1 MFIYIMTDK
10 PDYNNGKIFIISSES
25 TDKIY
30 YGATVLT
37 LDDVL
42 HKHTHKSGSASE
54 SGPIVKYGNAI
65 IQHVEFFPCSSV
77 EELEDRHAYYIMNNR
92 DKCINKRI
100 PGTARRKAGGKKAYD
115 DNIREKYN
123 ELNKKQILEKGRKQ
137 HECDICG
144 GTYQHRHKARH
155 LRSFKHNNPDKK
167 IIDYVRVSHNCNICG
182 GSYQTRHK
190 DRHFASIKHNKH
202 VHPEEKAP
210 LFSEDPFTLTF

>member
-1 MFIYIMTDK
+1 MTDK
-10 PDYNNGKIFIISSES
+10 PDYNNSKIFIISSES
-25 TDKIY
+25 TDKVY

-42 HKHTHKSGSASE
+42 HKHTHTYPKSRYESGS
-54 SGPIVKYGNAI
+54 IVKYGNAI
-65 IQHVEFFPCSSV
+65 IQHVEFYPCSSV

-100 PGTARRKAGGKKAYD
+100 PGTARRTAGGKRSYY
-115 DNIREKYN
+115 NIIMQKYK
-123 ELNKKQILEKGRKQ
+123 ELHKKKILEKGREH

-144 GTYQHRHKARH
+144 GSYQTRHKARH
-155 LRSFKHNNPDKK
+155 FKSFKHNNPGKQ
-167 IIDYVRVSHNCNICG
+167 IIDYVRVSHHCKICG

-190 DRHFASIKHNKH
+190 DRHFASIKHKKH
-202 VHPEEKAP
+202 THPEEKAP

>member
-1 MFIYIMTDK
+1 MIDK

-25 TDKIY
+25 SDKVY

-42 HKHTHKSGSASE
+42 HKHTHNYPKSRYE
-54 SGPIVKYGNAI
+54 SGPIVKYGNAT
-65 IQHVEFFPCSSV
+65 IQHVEFYPCSSV

-92 DKCINKRI
+92 DKCINKHI
-100 PGTARRKAGGKKAYD
+100 PGTTRRKAGGKKAYHN
-115 DNIREKYN
+115 NIKKKYN
-123 ELNKKQILEKGRKQ
+123 ELNKKQILENGRKQ

-155 LRSFKHNNPDKK
+155 LRSFKHNNPVK
-167 IIDYVRVSHNCNICG
+167 IIDYVPVSHHCNICG
-182 GSYQTRHK
+182 GSYQTKHK
-190 DRHFASIKHNKH
+190 DRHFASIKHKKH
-202 VHPEEKAP
+202 AEKKAR

>member
-1 MFIYIMTDK
+1 MYIMTDN

-25 TDKIY
+25 TDKVY

-37 LDDVL
+37 LNDEL
-42 HKHTHKSGSASE
+42 HNHTHNYPKSRYE
-54 SGPIVKYGNAI
+54 SGPIVKYGNAR
-65 IQHVEFFPCSSV
+65 IQHVEFYPCSSV

-100 PGTARRKAGGKKAYD
+100 PGTARRKAGGKKSYY
-115 DNIREKYN
+115 NIIMQKYK
-123 ELNKKQILEKGRKQ
+123 ELNKKQILENGRKQ

-155 LRSFKHNNPDKK
+155 LRSFKHNNPAKK
-167 IIDYVRVSHNCNICG
+167 IIDYVRVSHHCKICG

-190 DRHFASIKHNKH
+190 DRHFASIKHKKH
-202 VHPEEKAP
+202 AEPEEKAP

>member
-1 MFIYIMTDK
+1 MTDK
-10 PDYNNGKIFIISSES
+10 PDYNNSKIFIISSES
-25 TDKIY
+25 TDKVY
-30 YGATVLT
+30 YGATVHA

-42 HKHTHKSGSASE
+42 HKHTHTYPKSRYESGS
-54 SGPIVKYGNAI
+54 IVKYGNAI
-65 IQHVEFFPCSSV
+65 IQHVEFYPCSSV

-100 PGTARRKAGGKKAYD
+100 PGTARRKAGGKKSYY
-115 DNIREKYN
+115 NIIKTKYN
-123 ELNKKQILEKGRKQ
+123 ELHKKQILENGRKQ

-155 LRSFKHNNPDKK
+155 FKSFKHNNPVKK
-167 IIDYVRVSHNCNICG
+167 IIDYVRVSHHCKICG

-190 DRHFASIKHNKH
+190 DRHFASIKHKKH
-202 VHPEEKAP
+202 THPEEKAP

>member
-1 MFIYIMTDK
+1 MIDK

-25 TDKIY
+25 SDKVY

-42 HKHTHKSGSASE
+42 HKHTHNYPKNRYE

-65 IQHVEFFPCSSV
+65 IQHVEFYPCSSV

-92 DKCINKRI
+92 DKCINKHI
-100 PGTARRKAGGKKAYD
+100 PGTTRRKAGGKKAYHN
-115 DNIREKYN
+115 NIKKKYN
-123 ELNKKQILEKGRKQ
+123 ELNKKQILENGRKQ

-155 LRSFKHNNPDKK
+155 LRSFKHNNPDK
-167 IIDYVRVSHNCNICG
+167 IIDYVPVSHHCNICG
-182 GSYQTRHK
+182 GSYQTKHK
-190 DRHFASIKHNKH
+190 DRHFASIKHKKH
-202 VHPEEKAP
+202 AEKKAP

>member
-1 MFIYIMTDK
+1 MTDK
-10 PDYNNGKIFIISSES
+10 PDYNNSKIFIISSES
-25 TDKIY
+25 NDKVY

-42 HKHTHKSGSASE
+42 HKHTHTYPKSRYE

-65 IQHVEFFPCSSV
+65 IQHVEFYPCSSV

-100 PGTARRKAGGKKAYD
+100 PGTARRTAGGKRSYY
-115 DNIREKYN
+115 NIIMQKYK
-123 ELNKKQILEKGRKQ
+123 ELHKKKILEKGREH
-137 HECDICG
+137 HECD
-144 GTYQHRHKARH
+144 
-155 LRSFKHNNPDKK
+155 
-167 IIDYVRVSHNCNICG
+167 ICG

-190 DRHFASIKHNKH
+190 ARHFKSFKHNNPGKQIKEKPRETFHCEICGGSYQTRYKDRHLRSFKHKNHAEK
-202 VHPEEKAP
+202 KAP

>member
-1 MFIYIMTDK
+1 MIDK

-25 TDKIY
+25 SDKVY

-42 HKHTHKSGSASE
+42 HKHTHNYPKSRYE
-54 SGPIVKYGNAI
+54 SGPIVKYGNAT
-65 IQHVEFFPCSSV
+65 IQHVEFYPCSSV

-92 DKCINKRI
+92 DKCINKHI
-100 PGTARRKAGGKKAYD
+100 PGTTRRKAGGKKAYHN
-115 DNIREKYN
+115 NIKKKYN
-123 ELNKKQILEKGRKQ
+123 ELNKKQILENGRKQ

-155 LRSFKHNNPDKK
+155 LRSFKHNNPDK
-167 IIDYVRVSHNCNICG
+167 IIDYVPVSHHCNICG
-182 GSYQTRHK
+182 GSYQTKHK
-190 DRHFASIKHNKH
+190 DRHFASIKHKKH
-202 VHPEEKAP
+202 AEKKAP